1 LPPTGVVVVVVAA
14 GAGAS
19 VVARWLG
26 SGFAAAGFG
35 ATAVCLNE

>member
-1 LPPTGVVVVVVAA
+1 VVVVVVAAGA

-35 ATAVCLNE
+35 AAAVCLNE